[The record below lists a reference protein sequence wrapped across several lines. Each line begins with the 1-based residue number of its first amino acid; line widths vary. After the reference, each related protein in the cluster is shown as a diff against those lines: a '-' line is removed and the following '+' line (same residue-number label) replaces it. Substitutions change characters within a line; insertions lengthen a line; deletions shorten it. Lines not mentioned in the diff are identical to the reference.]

1 MIRPRR
7 GRFSVKHTSRL
18 LPLIDEISFKPNCS
32 RGDSRDA
39 KIISNEISLLLFRSF
54 SKRRVYRA
62 LQNCSFGRRERQCT
76 DIVPPEKRKH
86 RVGHLPLI
94 FVRTNREVNEA
105 CREASSL
112 FDSTFRSNNNWQ
124 PASILEQG
132 EASVQRIESRIG
144 TIQRI
149 APLNR
154 VIF

>member
-1 MIRPRR
+1 M
-7 GRFSVKHTSRL
+7 KSRL
-18 LPLIDEISFKPNCS
+18 NPIVREETREMRKSFRTKYPCFCFARFRNVVCTELYKTVHS
-32 RGDSRDA
+32 AGENDNART
-39 KIISNEISLLLFRSF
+39 LF
-54 SKRRVYRA
+54 
-62 LQNCSFGRRERQCT
+62 
-76 DIVPPEKRKH
+76 PPEKRKH